1 MMGRSLDHRKGTR
14 GKGFAP
20 QLPLVPGTSWTTLEE
35 RLVVKRIVVAVWC
48 CSVLAVPRYAQSQSL
63 VGQLG
68 ILLTEQRATPA
79 LIPDLAAATATATT
93 VAGLFSVELSTLPL
107 SSSSGGFVYRLDPTL
122 GVVSRASDAF
132 GPFFTERVL
141 QNSRGQS
148 SLGISFQF
156 SEFATLQG
164 ADLQTGTFPTNA
176 ARRVGETQPF
186 SIDSLELELNS
197 RSAVIF
203 ASYGITD
210 RLSLSGAVPI
220 ARVHFRGERHRTING
235 VTTLQSSQA
244 GSAVGLADIAIQGRY
259 LVAGSPLRGVAVGG
273 DLRLPTGDQEDLLG
287 SGDYGGRTLVIG
299 SWEEGALAVHA
310 NGGIGFG
317 GASREY
323 FWSGAATVAALPR
336 VTIVGE
342 VMGRRLS
349 ELSLVRDVYQPHPLM
364 PGVDSMRWLP
374 VERGVHS
381 AFFASGAKW
390 NVASSW
396 LVNAS
401 ILIRVTDAGLR
412 ARVTPAI
419 SIDYSFEP

>member
-1 MMGRSLDHRKGTR
+1 VWQKVCSRST
-14 GKGFAP
+14 FALEN
-20 QLPLVPGTSWTTLEE
+20 QLHNFCGGAF
-35 RLVVKRIVVAVWC
+35 VVKRIVVAVSC
-48 CSVLAVPRYAQSQSL
+48 FSILAVPGLAQSQSL

-68 ILLTEQRATPA
+68 TLLTEQRATPA

-148 SLGISFQF
+148 SIGISFQF
-156 SEFATLQG
+156 SEFSSLQG

-186 SIDSLELELNS
+186 SVDSLDLELTS
-197 RSAVIF
+197 RSVVVF

-210 RLSLSGAVPI
+210 RLSISGAVPF
-220 ARVHFRGERHRTING
+220 ARVQFRGERYRTIDG

-244 GSAVGLADIAIQGRY
+244 DSAVGLADTSIQGRY
-259 LVAGSPLRGVAVGG
+259 LLAGGPLRGLSVGG
-273 DLRLPTGDQEDLLG
+273 DWRIPTGDEEDLLG
-287 SGDYGGRTLVIG
+287 SGDFGGRALAIG
-299 SWEEGALAVHA
+299 SGEEGALAVHA

-323 FWSGAATVAALPR
+323 FWTAAATVAALPR

-349 ELSLVRDVYQPHPLM
+349 ELSLVQDVYQPHPLM
-364 PGVDSMRWLP
+364 PGVDTMRWLP
-374 VERGVHS
+374 VNRGVHS
-381 AFFASGAKW
+381 AFFVTGAKW

-396 LVNAS
+396 LVNANV
-401 ILIRVTDAGLR
+401 LIRVTDAGLR

-419 SIDYSFEP
+419 SIDYSFER